1 MTVICQEIFGGRKDR
16 SIAYFTRVDFSNN
29 ETDIAAYM
37 KKSIFG
43 GSNVVLDG
51 DLHHLI

>member
-1 MTVICQEIFGGRKDR
+1 MTVICQKSFEAAVKDR

-43 GSNVVLDG
+43 GK
-51 DLHHLI
+51 